1 LVRSIHLNLHLS
13 QSSGVPPYLQIVSQ
27 VKQLIASGRLS
38 VDQELPAIRVL
49 AEKLLINPN
58 TVARAYRELEAAG
71 WLYTKRGAGSFVAAG
86 TTSFSAET
94 CRRQIKERVR
104 SLLTEAGHMNIST
117 KDLIKLIREMDDAA
131 SKGE

>member
-1 LVRSIHLNLHLS
+1 MNLHLS

-38 VDQELPAIRVL
+38 VDQELPPIRGL

-71 WLYTKRGAGSFVAAG
+71 WLYTKRGAGTFVAAG
-86 TTSFSAET
+86 MSSYSADA
-94 CRRQIKERVR
+94 CRKQIRDRVQA
-104 SLLTEAGHMNIST
+104 LLAEADHMNIST
-117 KDLIKLIREMDDAA
+117 RELIKLIREMSDEQAG
-131 SKGE
+131 GE